1 MRAHSRR
8 SGFTLIELMIAIVLT
23 GIVLGA
29 MYRVLNGNQRFYR
42 AQGEVTELQQNLRA
56 VGLILPAEFRE
67 LAASEGD
74 IISMSE
80 TEIVIRAMRSFSAL
94 CAPPGAST
102 VIVRN
107 SLTYGYRSVDNSRDS
122 LILFAD
128 NDPDITSDDAWY
140 IFFPLVS
147 TSASCTDGTAGTQ
160 YALTGPTAQL
170 PTVLTGAPVR
180 SFERVRYRV
189 YEDDGQYWLGVETLV
204 NGAYS
209 DISPVAGPLIGEN
222 GISFA
227 YYDAAG
233 VVTATTTSVASIQ
246 ITARGK
252 TGNQINTPGR
262 PTGYYY
268 DSLVVRTALRN
279 N

>member
-1 MRAHSRR
+1 M
-8 SGFTLIELMIAIVLT
+8 
-23 GIVLGA
+23 
-29 MYRVLNGNQRFYR
+29 
-42 AQGEVTELQQNLRA
+42 
-56 VGLILPAEFRE
+56 
-67 LAASEGD
+67 
-74 IISMSE
+74 
-80 TEIVIRAMRSFSAL
+80 
-94 CAPPGAST
+94 
-102 VIVRN
+102 
-107 SLTYGYRSVDNSRDS
+107 
-122 LILFAD
+122 
-128 NDPDITSDDAWY
+128 
-140 IFFPLVS
+140 
-147 TSASCTDGTAGTQ
+147 
-160 YALTGPTAQL
+160 
-170 PTVLTGAPVR
+170 
-180 SFERVRYRV
+180 

>member
-102 VIVRN
+102 VTVRN
-107 SLTYGYRSVDNSRDS
+107 SLTFGYRSVDNSRDS